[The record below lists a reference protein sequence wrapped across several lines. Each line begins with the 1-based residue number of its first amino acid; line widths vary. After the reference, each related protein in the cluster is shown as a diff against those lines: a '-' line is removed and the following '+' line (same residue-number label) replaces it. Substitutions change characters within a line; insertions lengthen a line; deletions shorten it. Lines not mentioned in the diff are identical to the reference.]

1 MRVFGLDISKDAVA
15 CVEVETAFGRFE
27 IRNTYESPPPT
38 PGSID
43 SDPFLA
49 AANLLRSIPGK
60 PGRVVTCSPAE
71 IGTFRNLQLATRD
84 KKAIRSALAFELED
98 DLPFDSDNLHYDYAI
113 LASQEPGSLVHVGAV
128 KKDSFDAHL
137 KTLQGSQIDP
147 EVITTDAWAYRSL
160 FTRIQKPLQKGELG
174 DVSLLIG
181 IERNKTY
188 FYVNG
193 RNRPILYR
201 EIPFGLGYI
210 ERLLHE
216 RTGASAAEI
225 KSYIQDI
232 GVTGINEQVSS
243 IILEALDHLI
253 PEIKQVE
260 LASRS
265 QIRAPFD
272 QIYITGEGALLPGF
286 LEWASSATDGKCV
299 LFRPLSLLSASQVT
313 YSDTTEIRFARAL
326 ALAMTQV
333 PLDKVP
339 ALNLRKGA
347 FVKSGGSDLAVL
359 ELIQKP
365 LPYLLVTS
373 LVFLATKGIEYSYYK
388 GRISEMDDSLKRS
401 VKSYYGNVSDSAA
414 RTYMADIGKLKKNI
428 EGELAKERELAKLFT
443 PNANSPLLL
452 LNSISEKIGRDVVVD
467 LIKFDAGSDNNERFS
482 EGKTLSANITF
493 IVANPQTL
501 SRLGDLIEKNFALKR
516 GKSEEITREGR
527 KVLKVVFSGTL
538 GGRK

>member
-27 IRNTYESPPPT
+27 IRNTYESPRPQ
-38 PGSID
+38 PGGVEA
-43 SDPFLA
+43 DPHVTA
-49 AANLLRSIPGK
+49 SNLLRSIPGK
-60 PGRVVTCSPAE
+60 PGRVITCSPVE

-84 KKAIRSALAFELED
+84 KKAIRAALAFELED
-98 DLPFDSDNLHYDYAI
+98 DLPFDAGNLHYDYAI
-113 LASQEPGSLVHVGAV
+113 LPSQEPGSLVHVGAV
-128 KKDSFDAHL
+128 KKDSFEAHL
-137 KTLQGSQIDP
+137 NTLQNNQMDP

-160 FTRIQKPLQKGELG
+160 FTRIQKPLQKGETG
-174 DVSLLIG
+174 EVSLLIG
-181 IERNKTY
+181 LERNKTF

-193 RNRPILYR
+193 RNRPLLYR
-201 EIPFGLGYI
+201 EIPFGLAYI
-210 ERLLHE
+210 ERLLQE
-216 RTGASAAEI
+216 RTGASPSEI

-243 IILEALDHLI
+243 TILEALDHLI

-272 QIYITGEGALLPGF
+272 QIHITGEGALLPG
-286 LEWASSATDGKCV
+286 LMDWLSSATDSKCV

-313 YSDTTEIRFARAL
+313 YSDMTEIRFGKAL

-339 ALNLRKGA
+339 ALNLRKGIFA
-347 FVKSGGSDLAVL
+347 KSGSSDLAVL
-359 ELIQKP
+359 ELIQRP
-365 LPYLLVTS
+365 LPYLLVTA

-388 GRISEMDDSLKRS
+388 SRISEMNDSLRRS
-401 VKSYYGNVSDSAA
+401 VKAYYGNVSDSAA
-414 RTYMADIGKLKKNI
+414 RTYMADIGKLKRNI
-428 EGELAKERELAKLFT
+428 EGELSKERELAKLFT

-467 LIKFDAGSDNNERFS
+467 LVKFDAGSENNERFS
-482 EGKTLSANITF
+482 ENKTLGTNLTF
-493 IVANPQTL
+493 IVANAQAL
-501 SRLGDLIEKNFALKR
+501 SRLSEIIEKNFALKR

-527 KVLKVVFSGTL
+527 KVLKVVFSGTF